1 MVCQNLT
8 LTNYTYMNYL
18 RLKNYRCF
26 KDTGKIPIKPLTFL
40 VGANSSGKSS
50 FLKFFPLLKQSL
62 PQKRR
67 GLFLWNGDFVDF
79 KDFQNTLRKVKVDN
93 QNEEHCQTMEISFD
107 LENVSIVR
115 RMRTNKDTID
125 KIELTLT
132 LSQEQEEH
140 YDKLDKLIIKFP
152 EQCIS
157 CLFIPKDDNV
167 TIQIGSLTSESIKE
181 KIKFNMTNGLLPRFT
196 FAKGNRIGDESY
208 ACIEK
213 MMVIAEKYQIRAQTS
228 NRFLYYPLYATIA
241 PNKERTKILIR
252 KNWKVE
258 ISEED
263 LNTIF
268 DLLYFYNLN
277 NIIDT
282 ININMFRLAGNITY
296 IGPLRET
303 TERYYRFQNLAV
315 DEIDPDGSNLA
326 MYLYNLSTEDRDKL
340 NEWISSIF
348 EFKINVKSDG
358 GHVEL
363 DIIEKGN
370 LEQNLIDVGFGYT
383 QILPIL
389 VGIWKILN
397 KDTLLVNREKEQW
410 EMVEH
415 IIAIEQPE
423 LHLHPR
429 MQAKLGILLVKVI
442 KEAEKYQEKFR
453 FIIET
458 HSETLLNK
466 IGELIALEKI
476 RQEDVSVVLFNAEQE
491 GMEKEVE
498 LAGYSENGFLTNWPI
513 NFFAEDVD

>member
-1 MVCQNLT
+1 
-8 LTNYTYMNYL
+8 MNSL

-26 KDTGKIPIKPLTFL
+26 EDTGKIPIKPLTLL

-50 FLKFFPLLKQSL
+50 FLKFFPLLKQSIS
-62 PQKRR
+62 QNRR
-67 GLFLWNGDFVDF
+67 GVFLWNGHFVDF
-79 KDFQNTLRKVKVDN
+79 KDFQNTLRKVEVD
-93 QNEEHCQTMEISFD
+93 EKLCQKMEISFN

-115 RMRTNKDTID
+115 RMRMNKDTIET
-125 KIELTLT
+125 IQLTLT
-132 LSQEQEEH
+132 LSQEQEH
-140 YDKLDKLIIKFP
+140 YDKLDKLIIGFP

-157 CLFIPKDDNV
+157 CLFSNKDDKV
-167 TIQIGSLTSESIKE
+167 TVQIGNLTSESIKE
-181 KIKFNMTNGLLPRFT
+181 EIRFNMTNGLLPRFT
-196 FAKGNRIGDESY
+196 FAKGNRMGEESY

-213 MMVIAEKYQIRAQTS
+213 LTDIAEKYKVQSNTS
-228 NRFLYYPLYATIA
+228 KRLLYYPIYTNISPDKDKLKMQIH
-241 PNKERTKILIR
+241 E
-252 KNWKVE
+252 NWNVE

-263 LNTIF
+263 LNVIF

-282 ININMFRLAGNITY
+282 ININMFRLAENITY

-315 DEIDPDGSNLA
+315 NEIEPDGSNLA
-326 MYLYNLSTEDRDKL
+326 MYLYNLSTEERNSL

-348 EFKINVKSDG
+348 EFRINVKSDG

-363 DIIEKGN
+363 DLEENGK

-389 VGIWKILN
+389 VGIWKSLN
-397 KDTLLVNREKEQW
+397 KDSLHVNREKEQW
-410 EMVEH
+410 KIDEH

-429 MQAKLGILLVKVI
+429 MQAKFGILLARAI
-442 KEAEKYQEKFR
+442 EEAKNYQEKFQ
-453 FIIET
+453 FVIET
-458 HSETLLNK
+458 HSETLFNK
-466 IGELIALEKI
+466 IGELVALEKI
-476 RQEDVSVVLFNAEQE
+476 RQEDVSVVLFNAKQE
-491 GMEKEVE
+491 GMEKDVE
-498 LAGYSENGFLTNWPI
+498 LARYSEDGFLTNWPI